1 MKEEKVIYIDKII
14 FAITILILVVAT
26 IMTCVK
32 LGQQSVTQQETIM
45 ELRQEVVESEINR
58 EWIEEYI
65 DLINEIWEK
74 ELENRVLE
82 NEIKWLKV
90 VNNMEQSNIIPNQQ
104 VYDDFEVFLGLVVRY
119 YTDEITTSIDDYI
132 YQQNPLVYARIQQYE
147 DLWG

>member
-1 MKEEKVIYIDKII
+1 MKNTEMNVMFFILAACFGILTI
-14 FAITILILVVAT
+14 FASVGINRGHNITALTEENASLKE
-26 IMTCVK
+26 K
-32 LGQQSVTQQETIM
+32 L
-45 ELRQEVVESEINR
+45 VESEINR

-119 YTDEITTSIDDYI
+119 YTDEITISIDDYI